1 VDVGMTFAFR
11 QSYAFQQWFFG
22 WFVVTLPVTVFL
34 QLAVVLWLIGK
45 KIPTMIDN
53 NYKHL
58 NKADNLRSLRRV
70 AT

>member
-1 VDVGMTFAFR
+1 MALTTRFTFEHSF
-11 QSYAFQQWFFG
+11 AFQQWFFK
-22 WFVVTLPVTVFL
+22 WFVLTLPATVLL

-58 NKADNLRSLRRV
+58 NKADNLHSLRRV
-70 AT
+70 RA